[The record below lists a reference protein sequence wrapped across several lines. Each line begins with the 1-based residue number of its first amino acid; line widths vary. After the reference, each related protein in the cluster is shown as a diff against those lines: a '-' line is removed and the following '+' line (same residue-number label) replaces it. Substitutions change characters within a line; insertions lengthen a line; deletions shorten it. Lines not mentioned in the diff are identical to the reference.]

1 MQSTVFEPHGH
12 FRAKSFVIYSQSTL
26 PGYLAF
32 VFPEYA
38 FNAVITKT
46 TTTMKAVIE
55 NPAIASLFLI
65 IGAVISKFSQMILD
79 GSGAALN

>member
-1 MQSTVFEPHGH
+1 
-12 FRAKSFVIYSQSTL
+12 
-26 PGYLAF
+26 
-32 VFPEYA
+32 
-38 FNAVITKT
+38 
-46 TTTMKAVIE
+46 MKAVIE